1 MIIKKCIH
9 ILCMLSLLLMVGC
22 TEDSDINVVNSEST
36 SETFESTCN
45 TSESTCNT
53 SESTC
58 NTSESTCNTS
68 ESEENYNNDIYVYV
82 CGAVAEEG
90 VYKLSSDDR
99 VCDALD
105 RAGGLNEDAAA
116 GYINLAEKLSD
127 GEKIYFPTQA
137 EVDENL
143 VPEMEVNGTVD
154 PASEGKASEESGQSD
169 GLVNI
174 NTATRE
180 QLMTLPGIGEAK
192 ADMIISYRDEHGCFN
207 SIEDIMN
214 ISGIKTGV
222 YNKIKDHITVQR

>member
-22 TEDSDINVVNSEST
+22 TEDSDINVVNSESA
-36 SETFESTCN
+36 SETF
-45 TSESTCNT
+45 
-53 SESTC
+53 ESTC

-90 VYKLSSDDR
+90 VYKLSADDR

-105 RAGGLNEDAAA
+105 KAGGLNEDAAA

-127 GEKIYFPTQA
+127 GERIYFPTQP

-143 VPEMEVNGTVD
+143 VPEMEVNGMAD
-154 PASEGKASEESGQSD
+154 PASDGKTSEESGQSD

>member
-1 MIIKKCIH
+1 
-9 ILCMLSLLLMVGC
+9 MLSLLLMAGC
-22 TEDSDINVVNSEST
+22 TDGSDINVVNSEST
-36 SETFESTCN
+36 SE
-45 TSESTCNT
+45 T

-82 CGAVAEEG
+82 CGAVAKEG
-90 VYKLSSDDR
+90 VYKLSADDR

-105 RAGGLNEDAAA
+105 KAGGLNEDAAA

-127 GEKIYFPTQA
+127 GERIYFPTQA
-137 EVDENL
+137 EVDEKL
-143 VPEMEVNGTVD
+143 FPAMEVNGTAD

-169 GLVNI
+169 DLVNI

>member
-9 ILCMLSLLLMVGC
+9 ILCMLSLLLMAGC
-22 TEDSDINVVNSEST
+22 TDGSDINVVNSEST
-36 SETFESTCN
+36 SET
-45 TSESTCNT
+45 SESTY
-53 SESTC
+53 

-82 CGAVAEEG
+82 CGAVAKEG
-90 VYKLSSDDR
+90 VYKLSADDR

-105 RAGGLNEDAAA
+105 KAGGLNEDAAA

-127 GEKIYFPTQA
+127 GERIYFPTQG

-143 VPEMEVNGTVD
+143 VPAMEVNGTAD